1 MGGATPKITFG
12 TTGLHEILGRD
23 YGFEEP
29 YDGVSVKLTLNNRTG
44 ELVDGKGCWREGWS
58 VVFWSLPII
67 CTITVFTRL
76 NTTVEAKL
84 PIDAASYEKNETVI
98 GRVQEKN
105 GSTL

>member
-12 TTGLHEILGRD
+12 TTRLHETLGRD

-58 VVFWSLPII
+58 VVF
-67 CTITVFTRL
+67 
-76 NTTVEAKL
+76 
-84 PIDAASYEKNETVI
+84 
-98 GRVQEKN
+98 
-105 GSTL
+105 